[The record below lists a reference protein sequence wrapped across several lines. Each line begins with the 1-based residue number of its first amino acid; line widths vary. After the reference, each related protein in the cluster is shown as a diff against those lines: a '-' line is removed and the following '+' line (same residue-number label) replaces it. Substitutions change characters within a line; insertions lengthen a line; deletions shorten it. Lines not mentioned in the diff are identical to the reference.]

1 MSGLRFLHDSK
12 GELVDSFYLILL
24 QGVNQFLPVLLI
36 PYLMYTLGAAGY
48 GYVGFALS
56 VVQVVTLVV
65 DFGFDLSATKHIA
78 QVRDDRPLRDEVF
91 WNVLAAK
98 CLLLCVSGAL
108 LGIAVAFVPVFSVYG
123 WAIWATFPMAVG
135 SVFSCMWFFQG
146 IGKVR
151 VYSVLN
157 TLSKVLLLPLVFIC
171 VKSPADYVWAA
182 LLQSSVFVST
192 AVISCFYIWR
202 KGWVSWHWPRRVD
215 LFAEIKDSFP
225 LFLSKAST
233 SVYTQLFVVVLGFF
247 CTTEA
252 IGRYTSA
259 ERIMRAVC
267 FFLVVPINQAFFPK
281 ISNVSGSDKMKAMR
295 MFKFVWVLVALCMV
309 FIFMLLFFGGTYL
322 PGLLGKD
329 YEGIDSLLRIFAWA
343 PVAIGLG
350 AVYGQ
355 MGLVAMGGYK
365 ARLGFRNV
373 YFVVAVFA
381 LVAIALVAPFGKEV
395 GAAWVMVVS
404 EWLVL
409 VLMCYYFHKEVVCC

>member
-281 ISNVSGSDKMKAMR
+281 VSHVSEKNKAEAIGIFKSVLALMAVC
-295 MFKFVWVLVALCMV
+295 MFFVFL
-309 FIFMLLFFGGTYL
+309 LLFIGGSFL
-322 PGLLGKD
+322 PQLLGPD
-329 YEGIDSLLRIFAWA
+329 YDGIDSLLHVLAWA
-343 PVAIGLG
+343 PIGIGLG

-355 MGLVAMGGYK
+355 IGLVAMGGGK
-365 ARLGFRNV
+365 ARNCFRNV
-373 YFVVAVFA
+373 YFMVALFAMVAVA
-381 LVAIALVAPFGKEV
+381 VTAPLWGTL
-395 GAAWVMVVS
+395 GAAWSLVIS

-409 VLMCYYFHKEVVCC
+409 VLMFHYFHRVVVCC